1 MFQVPADTFSDADD
15 ANLSYTATLTDGSP
29 LPAWLSFDSSS
40 RTFSGMPGNHDA
52 GSLSVTVK
60 ASDGAAEANANFT
73 LTINSVNDAPVLTN
87 VDNLNYTANGEL
99 SVFDNDL
106 SLTDVDS
113 PNLQSAKVQ
122 ITSNFN
128 SSEDVLS
135 FTDQNGITGSWDAS
149 TGTLTLTGAASVA
162 DYEAA
167 LESVSYQNTA
177 TSRDTSVRSVS
188 FTVNDGV
195 ENSTAVNATITVSEY
210 NAPAEI
216 RDEHRALSMNGSS
229 DHLIAN
235 PVSNFPSNAFTFES
249 WFKTSGSGDGLIS
262 YATASEDNEVLLLN
276 QENLTLQIGGN
287 SVATGINIADGDWH
301 HVAWT
306 WDSASGA
313 TKVFIDGVEKFSG
326 TLAQGHSIENGGSL
340 VIGQEQDGVGDGFD
354 PAQAY
359 AGEVRDIRLWDTNR
373 TQADIDS
380 QKNEVLDGSESNLV
394 SNFTIK
400 EGTSVVSDSGPGN
413 NDLQKVGGTV
423 EQISLATVEGE
434 PVSIHNIQFADAES
448 GSDAVTVTLSVP
460 NGALTLAKTDGISIT
475 EGANNST
482 TMTLQGTIADINNA
496 VAGLQFEPAS
506 GFNGSVDLTASI
518 SDSGSGGDSQA
529 TSVTR
534 TITVTEKLPETPEI
548 TSVSLNDSNQP
559 VITGTGEPNSTL
571 NFTINGKTIRPP
583 SVMMATSATHQH

>member
-1 MFQVPADTFSDADD
+1 M
-15 ANLSYTATLTDGSP
+15 
-29 LPAWLSFDSSS
+29 
-40 RTFSGMPGNHDA
+40 
-52 GSLSVTVK
+52 
-60 ASDGAAEANANFT
+60 
-73 LTINSVNDAPVLTN
+73 
-87 VDNLNYTANGEL
+87 
-99 SVFDNDL
+99 
-106 SLTDVDS
+106 
-113 PNLQSAKVQ
+113 
-122 ITSNFN
+122 
-128 SSEDVLS
+128 S

-195 ENSTAVNATITVSEY
+195 ENSAAVNATITVSEY

-380 QKNEVLDGSESNLV
+380 QKNE
-394 SNFTIK
+394 
-400 EGTSVVSDSGPGN
+400 
-413 NDLQKVGGTV
+413 
-423 EQISLATVEGE
+423 
-434 PVSIHNIQFADAES
+434 
-448 GSDAVTVTLSVP
+448 
-460 NGALTLAKTDGISIT
+460 GARR
-475 EGANNST
+475 
-482 TMTLQGTIADINNA
+482 
-496 VAGLQFEPAS
+496 F
-506 GFNGSVDLTASI
+506 
-518 SDSGSGGDSQA
+518 
-529 TSVTR
+529 
-534 TITVTEKLPETPEI
+534 
-548 TSVSLNDSNQP
+548 
-559 VITGTGEPNSTL
+559 
-571 NFTINGKTIRPP
+571 
-583 SVMMATSATHQH
+583 